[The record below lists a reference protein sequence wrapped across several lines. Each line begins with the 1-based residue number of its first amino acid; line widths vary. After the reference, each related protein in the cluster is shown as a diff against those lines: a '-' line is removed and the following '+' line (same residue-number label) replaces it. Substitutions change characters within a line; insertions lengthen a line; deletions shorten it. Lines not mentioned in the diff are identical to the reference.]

1 MSKPLIIFG
10 NGGLASV
17 LRYYSE
23 SIGLSVAGYTLDKEF
38 HTSDSFEGLPN
49 YCFEELPK
57 HLDPVNFQ
65 LFIAIGAS
73 DMLGFARQEKMMQGL
88 QMGFDLF
95 SHSFASNSPADKL
108 VCGRNSLVMPSSS
121 IDPFVVLGDGVVV
134 WNGSTICHHTTVG
147 DFSFIAPGATIC
159 GKVQISEHCFIGSN
173 ATIRDNIVLAPRT
186 LVGAGAT
193 ITKNTEVDSVYMPGR
208 TVRLDRSSS
217 ELHFKY

>member
-17 LRYYSE
+17 LRCYAE
-23 SIGLSVAGYTLDKEF
+23 SIGTRVAGYTLDKEL

-49 YCFEELPK
+49 YCFENLPK
-57 HLDPVNFQ
+57 HLNPADFQ

-73 DMLGFARQEKMMQGL
+73 DMLGFARRDKMTQGL

-95 SHSFASNSPADKL
+95 SHSFASNTPADKL
-108 VCGRNSLVMPSSS
+108 VYGRNTFIMPNSS
-121 IDPFVVLGDGVVV
+121 IDPFVVLGDGVIV

-159 GKVQISEHCFIGSN
+159 GKVHIAEHCFIGSN
-173 ATIRDNIVLAPRT
+173 ATIRDNIFLAPRT

-193 ITKNTEVDSVYMPGR
+193 ITKNTAADSVYMPGKS
-208 TVRLDRSSS
+208 VRLDKSSS
-217 ELHFKY
+217 ELHF